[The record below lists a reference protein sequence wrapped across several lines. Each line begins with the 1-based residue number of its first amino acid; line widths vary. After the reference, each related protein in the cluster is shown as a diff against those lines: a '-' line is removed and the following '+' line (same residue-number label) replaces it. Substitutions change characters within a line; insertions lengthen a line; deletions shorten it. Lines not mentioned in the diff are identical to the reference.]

1 MRSLPTCTRTSYFFF
16 TYFDILLLAL
26 LLSRQRLFYNERFSR
41 LLPCFSH
48 HIIFLVFFYFSRAF
62 LCHNGR
68 HLKIFVCTVFKGI
81 LCHILQLSVVYRWL
95 VFHFPLFLLYHT
107 FENCLIT
114 FANLESKVCKKP
126 NKFGKRRQSIEKY
139 QKYYSYTFKQKSK
152 EYKNQALRQ
161 NNIFNHL
168 IIWLPH
174 LSFSLSYFA
183 FHIFCLL
190 LFVLEDSFLLS
201 KNTDKVNPC
210 SRVNQ
215 RKKENV
221 SI

>member
-1 MRSLPTCTRTSYFFF
+1 M
-16 TYFDILLLAL
+16 
-26 LLSRQRLFYNERFSR
+26 FYNERFSR

-114 FANLESKVCKKP
+114 FANPESKVCKKP

-139 QKYYSYTFKQKSK
+139 QKYSYTFKRKSK

-168 IIWLPH
+168 IIWLPL
-174 LSFSLSYFA
+174 LSSSLSHILLFIFFA
-183 FHIFCLL
+183 FFCLFWKTHFFFPKIL
-190 LFVLEDSFLLS
+190 I
-201 KNTDKVNPC
+201 
-210 SRVNQ
+210 R
-215 RKKENV
+215 
-221 SI
+221 